1 MRPRRLLNWVVLSLP
16 ALVMVTAL
24 PASIAW
30 ADACGP
36 GSNPVQCENSKPG
49 TPMSS
54 WYSPNAYG
62 QIQGFSAQESAVPGD
77 TVQFKVSSPA
87 TYHVFIYRLGWYGG
101 DSARLMPAPAAAAVP
116 ALARP
121 PPLIYTNTPVVGSG
135 QWGFTPSRSLP
146 ADPAPRLALAPF
158 APS

>member
-16 ALVMVTAL
+16 ALLMVTVV

-49 TPMSS
+49 TPMSN

-62 QIQGFSAQESAVPGD
+62 QIQGFSSQESAVPGD
-77 TVQFKVSSPA
+77 TLRFKVSSPA

-101 DSARLMPAPAAAAVP
+101 AGAPPMPPSPGVVPAAP
-116 ALARP
+116 IP
-121 PPLIYTNTPVVGSG
+121 PPRPC
-135 QWGFTPSRSLP
+135 
-146 ADPAPRLALAPF
+146 D
-158 APS
+158 